1 MQATFFLLR
10 RYLFP
15 RSGSLL
21 TFALWISVVGVA
33 LGIVQLMVVLS
44 VMSGFQDLFR
54 RNYTRISSE
63 LIVIPRGGREYQP
76 AFAEKLRKVPGIRA
90 ITPTAIGQAMIL
102 KDGAVGGAV
111 LEGVDA
117 RTSPDVT
124 PWKEIWIERPRFD
137 LQDQNPN
144 WIWIGKQLADKL
156 DAKPGDTVE
165 LLIADRESRT
175 VIPFVVTAVTK
186 FGIYDHDLR
195 YARADLAVIQKLF
208 HRADMEPIYKTKLDD
223 IEDLPKVAEAVKEAF
238 GSSASVRLWSE
249 MNQNIFLAVQ
259 HQKKMLFLV
268 LEIVVALAAVNVINL
283 LMMSSQARRRDVAIL
298 RAMGMRF
305 QSITTFF
312 VLQGAAVG
320 AAGIVVGLAAG
331 YLVCQL
337 MKVFQ
342 PRFLSES
349 VYNVTYLPVRIE
361 LVDVSLVGV
370 VGLVLCVL
378 FSVIPAVGA
387 ALARPVTALR
397 YE

>member
-1 MQATFFLLR
+1 MQATLFLLK

-15 RSGSLL
+15 RAGSLL

-54 RNYTRISSE
+54 KNYTRISSE
-63 LIVIPRGGREYQP
+63 LIVIPRGGRAYDP
-76 AFAEKLRKVPGIRA
+76 KFSDRLSKIPGIKA
-90 ITPTAIGQAMIL
+90 ITPTALGQAML
-102 KDGAVGGAV
+102 MKDGAVGGAV
-111 LEGVDA
+111 LEGVDPK
-117 RTSPDVT
+117 TSSGVT
-124 PWKEIWIERPRFD
+124 PWKEIWLEKPRFD
-137 LQDQNPN
+137 LQESNPN

-156 DAKPGDTVE
+156 NAKPGDTVE
-165 LLIADRESRT
+165 LLIADRDART
-175 VIPFVVTAVTK
+175 VIPFVVTAITK

-195 YARADLAVIQKLF
+195 YARADLSVIQRLF
-208 HRADMEPIYKTKLDD
+208 HRADAEPIYKTRLDD
-223 IEDLPKVAEAVKEAF
+223 IDRIDRVAESVRNEF
-238 GSSASVRLWSE
+238 GQAATVRLWSE

-268 LEIVVALAAVNVINL
+268 LEIIVALAAVNVINL

-305 QSITTFF
+305 KSVTAFF
-312 VLQGAAVG
+312 VFQGAAVG
-320 AAGIVVGLAAG
+320 AAGILVGIAAG

-337 MKVFQ
+337 MRVFQ
-342 PRFLSES
+342 PKFLSES

-361 LVDVSLVGV
+361 VVDVALVGA

-378 FSVIPAVGA
+378 FSVIPAISA
-387 ALARPVTALR
+387 ALTRPVTALR